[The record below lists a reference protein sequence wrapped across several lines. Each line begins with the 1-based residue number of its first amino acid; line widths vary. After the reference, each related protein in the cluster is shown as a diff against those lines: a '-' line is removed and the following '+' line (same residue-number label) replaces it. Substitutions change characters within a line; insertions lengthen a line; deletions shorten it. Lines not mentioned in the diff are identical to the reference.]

1 MSKVEKFNWISF
13 GTFMLVIIGLTVYN
27 LISLGIK

>member
-13 GTFMLVIIGLTVYN
+13 GMFMLVTIGLTVYN
-27 LISLGIK
+27 SIVIGIK

>member
-13 GTFMLVIIGLTVYN
+13 GMFMLVIIGLTVYN
-27 LISLGIK
+27 SIVIGIK

>member
-1 MSKVEKFNWISF
+1 MSKVEKFNWTLFGSF
-13 GTFMLVIIGLTVYN
+13 MFGVIGLVVYN